1 MEKTPELYD
10 SWNEK
15 KKSIELKN
23 KKGKRVCRW
32 EIWICN
38 IGVNLGSEISKD
50 DKFQRPVLILR
61 DHIGGDLVLAIPTST
76 QWNDRYAQYLI
87 PFDDAKNYDM
97 DRPTYLVVNQ
107 IRPISTSRLVKVLNN
122 IEVQW
127 ITIPLL
133 PQERID
139 SILEYYTWSIYKKKI
154 P

>member
-1 MEKTPELYD
+1 MEKTSELYD
-10 SWNEK
+10 QWNEK
-15 KKSIELKN
+15 KKSIEQKN
-23 KKGKRVCRW
+23 KRWKRVRRW

-50 DKFQRPVLILR
+50 DKFQRPVLVLR
-61 DHIGGDLVLAIPTST
+61 DHMGGDLVLAIPTST
-76 QWNDRYAQYLI
+76 QWNERYAQYLI
-87 PFDDAKNYDM
+87 PFDDAMSYGM
-97 DRPTYLVVNQ
+97 DRTTYFVTNQ

-127 ITIPLL
+127 SIIPLI

-139 SILEYYTWSIYKKKI
+139 TILAHYVWLICKKKT